1 MLSSIHQPKCIFY
14 IRHDIYQRK
23 LLSNESSNRLFSQA
37 NVHGWQAKAADKSRK
52 KLRLEDAKEV
62 STSKPTTLPLT
73 AAASTPENNPTMT
86 PADVEK
92 LEDKVKLAQTRAKGD
107 AKLSR
112 QEFLREKPT
121 AKTRE
126 TSAPDRESALRV
138 TSKPKDA
145 DGRRVHFA
153 KGANGEAGPRKRP
166 SQGCG

>member
-1 MLSSIHQPKCIFY
+1 MCTAGRQ
-14 IRHDIYQRK
+14 
-23 LLSNESSNRLFSQA
+23 
-37 NVHGWQAKAADKSRK
+37 KAADKSRK

-112 QEFLREKPT
+112 QEF
-121 AKTRE
+121 
-126 TSAPDRESALRV
+126 
-138 TSKPKDA
+138 
-145 DGRRVHFA
+145 FA
-153 KGANGEAGPRKRP
+153 
-166 SQGCG
+166 